1 MVSLFIAVV
10 PCFNISCMGLGACSI
25 MKEMQIIYLNKF
37 IGLIIE
43 NKKFTFSANSIQSF
57 PFLLPL
63 VYATLDIEV
72 NGY

>member
-1 MVSLFIAVV
+1 
-10 PCFNISCMGLGACSI
+10 
-25 MKEMQIIYLNKF
+25 MKEMQIIYFNKF

-43 NKKFTFSANSIQSF
+43 NKKFTFSANSIHSF

-72 NGY
+72 NCY

>member
-1 MVSLFIAVV
+1 
-10 PCFNISCMGLGACSI
+10 

-43 NKKFTFSANSIQSF
+43 NKKFTFSANSIQSL